1 MTLNQKVMLA
11 AALAFSLILPACMA
25 DSTVAPEEQQPA
37 PYTTDVSTAQAV
49 LQRSA
54 TTAVPTSKLL
64 SSATP
69 TPAALS
75 AQPANTPVIDE
86 TKAVCNDEWCSF
98 DDKFI
103 LAYPIQSTP
112 QHNID
117 RSYTYGSTQGR
128 NRESHHGVE
137 FPFAYGTPVLAA
149 ADGRVIVAGNDTKK
163 AVGLYPG
170 FYGNLIIIE
179 HQIGENQKRYFS
191 LYAHLSEILVK
202 ENTLVK
208 AGEVIGKVGA
218 SGSAIGSH
226 LHFEIRSGQ
235 NTYDHSVNPVLWLKP
250 LIDHTINQ
258 QTGTLVLQNASDID
272 LHTQQVV
279 IEQFGDNN
287 IVKNVYYGETYAADI
302 AQDPYYNEIFALSE
316 LLPGE
321 YRLSVNY
328 QGVVLKQLFT
338 IFPGK
343 LTLLPLKGPQ

>member
-11 AALAFSLILPACMA
+11 AVLAFSLILPACMA
-25 DSTVAPEEQQPA
+25 DSKAALTEQQAA
-37 PYTTDVSTAQAV
+37 PHTTNISKAQTA
-49 LQRSA
+49 LQRS
-54 TTAVPTSKLL
+54 TTIAVPTSKSLL
-64 SSATP
+64 GGTP
-69 TPAALS
+69 TPAELPT
-75 AQPANTPVIDE
+75 QPVITPAFDE
-86 TKAVCNDEWCSF
+86 IKVVCDDDWCLF

-128 NRESHHGVE
+128 NRETHHGVE
-137 FPFAYGTPVLAA
+137 FPFAYGTPILAA
-149 ADGRVIVAGNDTKK
+149 ADGRVIVAGADTKK
-163 AVGLYPG
+163 VYGLYPG

-179 HQIGENQKRYFS
+179 HQIGENKRYFS
-191 LYAHLSEILVK
+191 LYAHLSEVLVK

-208 AGEVIGKVGA
+208 AGEIIGKVGA

-226 LHFEIRSGQ
+226 LHFEFRTGQ
-235 NTYDHSVNPVLWLKP
+235 NAYDQTVNPILWLKP

-258 QTGTLVLQNASDID
+258 HTGTLVLQNASNID
-272 LHTQQVV
+272 LHTQQVG

-287 IVKNVYYGETYAADI
+287 IVKYVYYGETYAADI
-302 AQDPYYNEIFALSE
+302 RQDPSYNEIFALSE

-328 QGVVLKQLFT
+328 QGIVLKQFFT

>member
-1 MTLNQKVMLA
+1 M
-11 AALAFSLILPACMA
+11 ALALSLILPACMA
-25 DSTVAPEEQQPA
+25 DSETASTEVTSAPNNTSVSDTQTALQGSPATV
-37 PYTTDVSTAQAV
+37 
-49 LQRSA
+49 
-54 TTAVPTSKLL
+54 VPTPMATL
-64 SSATP
+64 SATP
-69 TPAALS
+69 TPASLPV
-75 AQPANTPVIDE
+75 QPLNPPAVDE
-86 TKAVCNDEWCSF
+86 TKAVCDDDWCLF

-128 NRESHHGVE
+128 NRETHHGVE
-137 FPFAYGTPVLAA
+137 FPFAYGTPVLTA
-149 ADGRVIVAGNDTKK
+149 ADGRVIIAGNDTKK

-191 LYAHLSEILVK
+191 LYAHLSEVLVK

-258 QTGTLVLQNASDID
+258 QTGTLVLQNASNID

-279 IEQFGDNN
+279 IEQLGDNN

-302 AQDPYYNEIFALSE
+302 AQDPYYNEIFGLSE